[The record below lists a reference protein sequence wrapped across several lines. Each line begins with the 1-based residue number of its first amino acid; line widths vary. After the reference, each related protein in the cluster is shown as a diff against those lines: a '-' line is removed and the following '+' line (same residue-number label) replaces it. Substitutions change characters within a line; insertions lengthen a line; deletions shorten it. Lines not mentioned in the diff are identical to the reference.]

1 MKTSNRNMNAKI
13 KNQVVRIFCKVLA
26 DCRDEDEV
34 ESVLGSIVNEAEML
48 AVAKRLAIA
57 VFLDKGHSY
66 EHIKDVL
73 KVSSAT
79 IASVADTMNK
89 RGMQT
94 ALQMVKAEEWAG
106 VWSEK
111 IMKTLGKLWRS

>member
-1 MKTSNRNMNAKI
+1 MNAKI

-57 VFLDKGHSY
+57 VFFG
-66 EHIKDVL
+66 
-73 KVSSAT
+73 
-79 IASVADTMNK
+79 
-89 RGMQT
+89 
-94 ALQMVKAEEWAG
+94 
-106 VWSEK
+106 
-111 IMKTLGKLWRS
+111 